1 LSGARRDGA
10 RPGGPTVRGPEGD
23 TAAGASSVRYLPIIV
38 LSIGLVSIVM
48 AMAGNRERSLRTGVG
63 IGVVVLALIV
73 MAALFAIVVRRT
85 LGS

>member
-1 LSGARRDGA
+1 M
-10 RPGGPTVRGPEGD
+10 
-23 TAAGASSVRYLPIIV
+23 RYLPIIV
-38 LSIGLVSIVM
+38 LSIGLISTVM